1 MNIGKTHFKH
11 YLFFRDERIVHVNVG
26 WVGHTGFS
34 AVECEGRTLSSFIDK
49 SKDSSSDF
57 GFKHFQHVFKSLK
70 AFTPQEKKGDISGID
85 VVATDV
91 PKRDAHSPSSYETSN
106 VFLMKK
112 AKSLSACPNIIFR
125 DFLPSSSPDGVASL
139 IASPFGSPTITRKSS
154 INVSTDSCEVKWD
167 SFRVPFGNVQ
177 GLRTQLS
184 TVPIGSKHFAV
195 LCIPVPTSKGGSY

>member
-1 MNIGKTHFKH
+1 MKIDSLNLLLKQ
-11 YLFFRDERIVHVNVG
+11 LFRDERIVHVNVG

-57 GFKHFQHVFKSLK
+57 GLKHFQHVFSSLK
-70 AFTPQEKKGDISGID
+70 AFAPQDKTGDTSGID
-85 VVATDV
+85 VAAADV

-167 SFRVPFGNVQ
+167 SFRVPFGNVP

-195 LCIPVPTSKGGSY
+195 LCIPVPTSKAGSY